1 MDNRMST
8 KNSIAI
14 VFVFWGIFACF
25 FFFSYTLHIQQRL
38 ESTQKELIGL
48 DKIKSLNLLNNALQR
63 YRGLYPLEP
72 PQAEDTGNIHQRL
85 IELRQTVSSVESELN
100 DTVSVGEI
108 ETVFTSKDLKLNPFD
123 QITTLIEKNNQQLH
137 IIADKYD
144 LLYEP
149 DRENFIL
156 LELILYT
163 IPDMIES
170 AAKSKAIA
178 TRARTDY
185 ARAND
190 LSLISNNLYVFSQ
203 AFHTLKALI
212 DQFENYG
219 EFLQSVTLIDQEYQD
234 YYQLLLGVT
243 ESGPLD
249 SGLILFR
256 EGTHLVEASYA
267 LGELTRQKLKSNFE
281 QRLVTYS
288 QLLKVSYAALLS
300 GLSLSVYVYLRFYR
314 RSKMDRQIAAS
325 RQIEEDR
332 VNDLRNELHTLNTLQ
347 EICNHS
353 LRFIAQHLSAV
364 SGVLF
369 IHNEKIEQLN
379 LSATFGVNPKSVK
392 HKLKMGEGPIG
403 QCVLD
408 ARIYESAINRESE
421 PASVNIGIANA
432 NIKKIVTFPLV
443 NLGSTV
449 GVIQLVLLEER
460 HIEHETL
467 LRFADVMASYIDKE
481 KRYDE
486 SQKYFASIN
495 KNVITSST
503 DAKGVITQV
512 SQAFA
517 DISGYTKEELIGQ
530 KHSIIRHPDMPAEL
544 FKDLWGTIT
553 KGNTWNHE
561 VKNRT
566 KDGGFYWVDVT
577 ISPDFDF
584 YGNIIGYTAIR
595 HDITEKKKN
604 EEIAITDGLTQIYNR
619 RHFDACFELKIREMR
634 RDIKPFMFAMLD
646 IDFFKQYN
654 DNYGHQQGDNVLIS
668 IANTLKHCLRR
679 PRDTVFR
686 LGGEEFG
693 FICDADSLEDAIK
706 ICESVR
712 ETVESLKISHQYNT
726 ASAYITISSGVVFI
740 TPDTRF
746 SPENYYKAADE
757 MLYQAKTSGRNN
769 VKLKTL

>member
-1 MDNRMST
+1 MST
-8 KNSIAI
+8 KNSIAT
-14 VFVFWGIFACF
+14 VVVFWGIFACF
-25 FFFSYTLHIQQRL
+25 FFFSFTLHIQQRL

-48 DKIKSLNLLNNALQR
+48 SKIKSLNLLNNALQR
-63 YRGLYPLEP
+63 YRGLYPLDP
-72 PQAEDTGNIHQRL
+72 KQAEDAGNIRQRL
-85 IELRQTVSSVESELN
+85 TELRQTVGSVESVLN
-100 DTVSVGEI
+100 DATFAGEI
-108 ETVFTSKDLKLNPFD
+108 DALFTSKDQDANLFD
-123 QITTLIEKNNQQLH
+123 QITTLIEKNNQQIR
-137 IIADKYD
+137 IIADEYE

-156 LELILYT
+156 LELVLYT

-178 TRARTDY
+178 TRARTVY
-185 ARAND
+185 ERPND
-190 LSLISNNLYVFSQ
+190 LSLIGNNLYVFSQ
-203 AFHTLKALI
+203 AFHNLKLLI
-212 DQFENYG
+212 DRFENYS
-219 EFLQSVTLIDQEYQD
+219 EFLQSLTLIDQEYQD
-234 YYQLLLGVT
+234 YYQLLMGVT
-243 ESGPLD
+243 EAKPLGP
-249 SGLILFR
+249 GLILFR
-256 EGTHLVEASYA
+256 EGSRLVEASYA
-267 LGELTRQKLKSNFE
+267 FAELSRQKLKTHFE

-288 QLLKVSYAALLS
+288 ELLTVSYAVLLI
-300 GLSLSVYVYLRFYR
+300 GLSLSIYVYLHFYR
-314 RSKMDRQIAAS
+314 RSTIDRQIAAS
-325 RQIEEDR
+325 RQINEDR

-379 LSATFGVNPKSVK
+379 LAATFGVNPKSVK
-392 HKLKMGEGPIG
+392 HKLKIGEGPIG

-408 ARIYESAINRESE
+408 ATIYESAINQDSH
-421 PASVNIGIANA
+421 PSSVNIGIANA
-432 NIKKIVTFPLV
+432 NVKKILTFPLV

-449 GVIQLVLLEER
+449 GVIQLVLLEEKHAER
-460 HIEHETL
+460 ENLTQ
-467 LRFADVMASYIDKE
+467 FADVMASYIDKE
-481 KRYDE
+481 KKYEE
-486 SQKYFASIN
+486 SQKYLASIN

-503 DAKGVITQV
+503 NVKGVITQV

-553 KGNTWNHE
+553 KGNTWNRE

-619 RHFDACFELKIREMR
+619 RHFDACFDLRIREMR
-634 RDIKPFMFAMLD
+634 RDIRPFVFAMLD

-726 ASAYITISSGVVFI
+726 ASAYVTISSGVVFI

>member
-1 MDNRMST
+1 MST
-8 KNSIAI
+8 KKSIAI
-14 VFVFWGIFACF
+14 VVVFWWIFACF

-48 DKIKSLNLLNNALQR
+48 SKIKSLNLLNKALQR
-63 YRGLYPLEP
+63 YRGLYPLDPE
-72 PQAEDTGNIHQRL
+72 QAADGGHIHQRL
-85 IELRQTVSSVESELN
+85 IELRQTVSSVESVLN
-100 DTVSVGEI
+100 DAKTASEI
-108 ETVFTSKDLKLNPFD
+108 DAVFSSKDQEANLFD
-123 QITTLIEKNNQQLH
+123 QITMLIEKNNQQLR
-137 IIADKYD
+137 IIADKYE

-156 LELILYT
+156 LELVLYT

-178 TRARTDY
+178 TRAHTVYERP
-185 ARAND
+185 ND
-190 LSLISNNLYVFSQ
+190 LSLIDNNLYVFSQ
-203 AFHTLKALI
+203 AFHNLKLLI
-212 DQFENYG
+212 DQFENYS
-219 EFLQSVTLIDQEYQD
+219 EFIQSVAVIEQEYQD
-234 YYQLLLGVT
+234 YYQLLTGVSEAKPLG
-243 ESGPLD
+243 P
-249 SGLILFR
+249 GLFLFS
-256 EGTHLVEASYA
+256 EGTRLVDASYA
-267 LGELTRQKLKSNFE
+267 LAELSRQKLKANFQ

-288 QLLKVSYAALLS
+288 QLLRVSYAALLI
-300 GLSLSVYVYLRFYR
+300 GLTLSIYVYLRFYR
-314 RSKMDRQIAAS
+314 RSKIDRQLAAS
-325 RQIEEDR
+325 RKINEDR
-332 VNDLRNELHTLNTLQ
+332 VNDLRKALHNLNTLQ

-392 HKLKMGEGPIG
+392 HKLKIGEGPIG

-408 ARIYESAINRESE
+408 ARIYESTINQESN
-421 PASVNIGIANA
+421 PSSVNIGITNA
-432 NIKKIVTFPLV
+432 NVKKILTFPLV

-449 GVIQLVLLEER
+449 GVIQLLLLEGKP
-460 HIEHETL
+460 IEHETVSQ
-467 LRFADVMASYIDKE
+467 FADVMASYIDKE
-481 KRYDE
+481 KKYDE
-486 SQKYFASIN
+486 SKKYFASIN

-544 FKDLWGTIT
+544 FKDLWSTIT

-577 ISPDFDF
+577 ISPDLDF

-619 RHFDACFELKIREMR
+619 RHFDTCFELKIREMR
-634 RDIKPFMFAMLD
+634 RDMKPFLFAMLD

-679 PRDTVFR
+679 PRDMVFR

-706 ICESVR
+706 ICEAVR
-712 ETVESLKISHQYNT
+712 ETVESLKISHQYN
-726 ASAYITISSGVVFI
+726 AAAAYVTISSGVIFI

-746 SPENYYKAADE
+746 SPEHYYKAADE

-769 VKLKTL
+769 VKLRTL